1 MKMYLSALAPAAVLG
16 LTALFPGVALAQGSG
31 PISSVPASSQPPS
44 YYAQLVSLT
53 NSSGMGSAG
62 ITFEGDRAA
71 IAVSTL
77 GLSAT
82 PHIQTID
89 LGTCPAPSR
98 VLTTLSTSGST
109 APAVATDPAT
119 APRGSSYTY
128 HRFIQLSANTINDI
142 KDGHAVVVVDG
153 PHIATSSHQA
163 QLSQEAAPALC
174 GTLKTT

>member
-1 MKMYLSALAPAAVLG
+1 MNIYLRALAPAAVMG

-31 PISSVPASSQPPS
+31 PTSSVPASSGPPS
-44 YYAQLVSLT
+44 YFARLVSLT
-53 NSSGMGSAG
+53 NSGGAGSAG

-71 IAVSTL
+71 IVVSAL
-77 GLSAT
+77 DLSAT
-82 PHIQTID
+82 PHIQTLD
-89 LGTCPAPSR
+89 LGMCPAPSR

-109 APAVATDPAT
+109 APAAATDLAT
-119 APRGSSYTY
+119 APSGSSYTY

-153 PHIATSSHQA
+153 PNLATSSHQA
-163 QLSQEAAPALC
+163 QPSKPTAPALC